1 MASPVPLSGIELID
15 CAKANANQGI
25 KVAATQCGYNDDIV
39 TFERELYA
47 ATQKIGVKL
56 HGFQDLNKSAEVQR
70 QPGIEVAPD
79 TATEL

>member
-1 MASPVPLSGIELID
+1 MASPVPLHGIELID
-15 CAKANANQGI
+15 CAKANASQGI
-25 KVAATQCGYNDDIV
+25 QVAATQCGYDGDIV
-39 TFERELYA
+39 TFERELHD

-56 HGFQDLNKSAEVQR
+56 HGFQDLNKSAELQR

>member
-1 MASPVPLSGIELID
+1 MASPIPLSGIELID
-15 CAKANANQGI
+15 CAKANASQGI
-25 KVAATQCGYNDDIV
+25 QVAAAQCGYGGDIV
-39 TFERELYA
+39 TFERELDA

-56 HGFQDLNKSAEVQR
+56 HSFQDLNKSAEIQR